1 MAFGERPRPLSGV
14 FGFASPFSLK
24 RASGGVS
31 WRHLARGP
39 RLSLRTGPAKQGPS
53 RHTSQGCPVTEAP
66 GLELDPLDPDL
77 GSVAFSLDVDLP
89 AFMLLRGHTGVLKNP
104 PLPAR
109 RVQGL
114 RPQPRAQASP
124 ALERDTWQ
132 LCC

>member
-1 MAFGERPRPLSGV
+1 MAFGEWPRPLSGV

-39 RLSLRTGPAKQGPS
+39 RLSLRPGPAKQAPGPS
-53 RHTSQGCPVTEAP
+53 RHAGQGCPVTEAP

-89 AFMLLRGHTGVLKNP
+89 AFTLLRGHTGVLKNP

-109 RVQGL
+109 LCRAYG
-114 RPQPRAQASP
+114 AQASP

-132 LCC
+132 LCF